1 MRVYELYVHTVLQNF
16 AMELD
21 AMKTLYASEVK
32 ELLNVD
38 VKRGFMGMVSPDV
51 VVRCIIF
58 LRL

>member
-21 AMKTLYASEVK
+21 ATKMLYASEVK

-51 VVRCIIF
+51 VV
-58 LRL
+58 